1 MIFDDNDYDSA
12 ENDDLYADLTAD
24 IIEEFEYD
32 RKIEIINF
40 FKDKLKCEP
49 EFYAI
54 KNISSGEFLNII
66 EKNINGGKLNK
77 NDYKLTKDQT
87 EIFTYMFINLNI
99 PGNYNIFNYITKILF
114 KRIYV

>member
-1 MIFDDNDYDSA
+1 MIFDDNDYDSE
-12 ENDDLYADLTAD
+12 ENEDLYADLTPD

-77 NDYKLTKDQT
+77 KDYKLTKDQT

-99 PGNYNIFNYITKILF
+99 PGNYNIFNYITKNLF
-114 KRIYV
+114 KRMYV